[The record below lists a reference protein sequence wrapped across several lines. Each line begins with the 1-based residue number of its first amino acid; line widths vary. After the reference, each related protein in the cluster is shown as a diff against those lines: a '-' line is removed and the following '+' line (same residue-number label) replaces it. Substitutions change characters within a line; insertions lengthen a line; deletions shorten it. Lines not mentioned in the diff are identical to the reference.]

1 MRNWWSRRGLALA
14 GTPPPADAMA
24 NRPPAAPLPPWL
36 EAFRAGLDA
45 SVVETH
51 ISWLLLAGDRAYKL
65 KKPITLPFLDYGSA
79 DRRRFFCQE
88 ELRLNRR
95 FAPDLYQDVIP
106 VAGSGEWAVCMR
118 RFAEA
123 QRLDHVCARGAL
135 NWDRVAELAAVIAG
149 FQAAAPV
156 AGAEVAFGDPD
167 RVRAPMIENFTE
179 LIPLLPEAGPRLAA
193 LQGWTVREFA
203 RRRPALAARKAAGFV
218 REGHGDLHLGNLALI
233 DGRVTPFDC
242 IEFNA
247 ELRWIDVASELAF
260 TYVDLLDHRR
270 ADLAAWL
277 VHEWLQRTGDYS
289 AGAVLRLYAVYRA
302 LVRAKV
308 AALRG
313 DADEAGDYLAMAAG
327 LAQPPPPGLVITH
340 GLSASGKTLATI
352 RRLRADPAAATL
364 ALHSDVERKRLHGL
378 GPTAASG
385 SGLATG
391 IYSREAS
398 RRTYDRLRQV
408 AGELLDSGWS
418 VLVDATFLER
428 AERDRFRALATDR
441 GCFFG
446 ILPCTAPVAE
456 LRRRIAAR
464 RDGVSEATAAVLE
477 AQLARVEPL
486 AAAERAWVIEDPG
499 GAGA

>member
-1 MRNWWSRRGLALA
+1 MTACPS
-14 GTPPPADAMA
+14 
-24 NRPPAAPLPPWL
+24 AAPLPPWL
-36 EAFRAGLDA
+36 EALRAGLGA
-45 SVVETH
+45 TVVETH
-51 ISWLLLAGDRAYKL
+51 ISWLLLAGNQAYKL
-65 KKPITLPFLDYGSA
+65 KKPITLPFVDYGSA
-79 DRRRFFCQE
+79 ARRHFFCEE

-95 FAPDLYQDVIP
+95 FAPDLYQEVIP
-106 VAGSGEWAVCMR
+106 VAGTGEWAVRMR

-135 NWDRVAELAAVIAG
+135 DWDQVAELAAVIAS

-156 AGAEVAFGDPD
+156 AGMDVAFGEPL
-167 RVRAPMIENFTE
+167 RVLAPMMENFTE
-179 LIPLLPEAGPRLAA
+179 LIPLLPDAGPRLAA
-193 LQGWTVREFA
+193 LQEWTLSEFA
-203 RRRPALAARKAAGFV
+203 RCRSALAARKAAGFV

-233 DGRVTPFDC
+233 DGQVTPFDC

-247 ELRWIDVASELAF
+247 ELRWIDVASDLAF
-260 TYVDLLDHRR
+260 AYVDLLDHRR

-277 VHEWLQRTGDYS
+277 VHEWLLRTGDFS
-289 AGAVLRLYAVYRA
+289 ACAVLRLYAVYRA

-313 DADEAGDYLAMAAG
+313 DTDEAGDYLAMAAG
-327 LAQPPPPGLVITH
+327 LAHPPPPGLVITH
-340 GLSASGKTLATI
+340 GLSASGKTRATI
-352 RRLRADPAAATL
+352 QRLRADPAAATV

-378 GPTAASG
+378 GPTATSG

-391 IYSREAS
+391 IYSQAAS
-398 RRTYDRLRQV
+398 RRTYDQLRQV
-408 AGELLDSGWS
+408 AGELLDNGWS

-441 GCFFG
+441 GCSFG
-446 ILPCTAPVAE
+446 ILACSAPLGE

-477 AQLARVEPL
+477 AQVARVEPL
-486 AAAERAWVIEDPG
+486 AAAERAWVIEDSG
-499 GAGA
+499 SAGN